1 MSRSLDNL
9 GQRKEAIDQAEDA
22 LRIFEQ
28 IESPLAEKVR
38 SKLAEWKEA

>member
-1 MSRSLDNL
+1 MSLSIDKL
-9 GQRKEAIDQAEDA
+9 GQRKEAIDQAKDA

-38 SKLAEWKEA
+38 SKLAEWKDI